1 MYCVITR
8 EIDADKK
15 NLGVIIPYGP
25 FVSELLATTFAQRI
39 LKVSERPEIEW
50 RVAPLFADAQIR
62 RNFAET
68 EFEVCGTT
76 PFSMPGRFVKVSFPE
91 K

>member
-39 LKVSERPEIEW
+39 LKVLERPEIEW
-50 RVAPLFADAQIR
+50 RVAPLFADAQ
-62 RNFAET
+62 T
-68 EFEVCGTT
+68 SKT
-76 PFSMPGRFVKVSFPE
+76 PVGLIKVSFPE